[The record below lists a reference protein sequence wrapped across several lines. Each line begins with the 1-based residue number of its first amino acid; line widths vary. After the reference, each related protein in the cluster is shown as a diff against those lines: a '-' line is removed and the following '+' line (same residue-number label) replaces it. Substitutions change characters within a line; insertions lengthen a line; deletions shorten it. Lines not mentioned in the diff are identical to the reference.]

1 MMLQAIPSSLFSTRH
16 LLKLSSTA
24 LIVVLICTVCVA
36 LAQPLHLSPA
46 GAKPFNT
53 ACLSL
58 SDTQPQTTRFI
69 AVGDT
74 GSGNANQQAIA
85 VAMKQLYTTNP
96 YQFVL
101 HLGDVIYPVGN
112 VDKDGKR
119 LYTDFYD
126 FWYNELKVPVWVAL
140 GNHDKL
146 YKHGKPA
153 LKFYNMPAFYYKNSV
168 NNLDIFTLDTDNFT
182 PKQQAWLKQGLANSK
197 ARWKLVYGHHPIGTS
212 GEHAREKLVLELRKT
227 LLPTLVEGK
236 ADVYLAGHDHDYER
250 FTPTAESPLLTVV
263 SGGGGAYLRNQAEV
277 RAGSTKFIKAHHYLE
292 ALVDESTFRLQALD
306 VNNQPLDCVVVKK
319 TPETL
324 SFQSPQWQGCTQV
337 VIPTTTTA
345 TNAPNQ

>member
-1 MMLQAIPSSLFSTRH
+1 MMLHAIPSSLFSTKH
-16 LLKLSSTA
+16 LLAFGSTA
-24 LIVVLICTVCVA
+24 LVVVLICSVCVA

-46 GAKPFNT
+46 GAKPFST

-74 GSGNANQQAIA
+74 GSGNANQQAVA
-85 VAMKQLYTTNP
+85 VAMKQRYTTNP

-112 VDKDGKR
+112 VHKDGKR

-126 FWYNELKVPVWVAL
+126 FWYTELKVPVWVAL

-146 YKHGKPA
+146 YKQGKPA
-153 LKFYNMPAFYYKNSV
+153 LKFYDMPAFYYKNSI
-168 NNLDIFTLDTDNFT
+168 NNLDVFTLDTDNFT
-182 PKQQAWLKQGLANSK
+182 PKQQAWLKQALNNSK
-197 ARWKLVYGHHPIGTS
+197 AQWKLVYGHHPIGTS

-227 LLPTLVEGK
+227 LLPTLIEGK

-250 FTPTAESPLLTVV
+250 FTPTAESPILTVV
-263 SGGGGAYLRNQAEV
+263 SGGGGAYLRNQSEM

-292 ALVDESTFRLQALD
+292 ALVDEHTFRLQALD
-306 VNNQPLDCVVVKK
+306 VNNQQLDCVVVKK

-337 VIPTTTTA
+337 VLPSATTTTI
-345 TNAPNQ
+345 APNQ